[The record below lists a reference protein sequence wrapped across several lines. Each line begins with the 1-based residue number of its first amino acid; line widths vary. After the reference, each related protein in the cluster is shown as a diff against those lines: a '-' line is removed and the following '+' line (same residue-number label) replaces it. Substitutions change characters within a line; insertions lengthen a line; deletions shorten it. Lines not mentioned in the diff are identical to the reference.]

1 VFNHFTRIA
10 PPQVPSDI
18 PDIKPDPP
26 SSPSPI
32 KPKARTTPK
41 EVAGDPSIVVAGSVG
56 DITKLTGAE
65 EGADPTLTHDLL
77 NRSREGQWS
86 KPHHIILKTA
96 DDSSEW
102 RVFLITEAGWGRA
115 VTE

>member
-10 PPQVPSDI
+10 PPQVASDV
-18 PDIKPDPP
+18 PEIKPDPP

-32 KPKARTTPK
+32 KPKARSTPK
-41 EVAGDPSIVVAGSVG
+41 EVAGDPSIVVAGSEG

-86 KPHHIILKTA
+86 KQYHA
-96 DDSSEW
+96 CWD
-102 RVFLITEAGWGRA
+102 
-115 VTE
+115 

>member
-1 VFNHFTRIA
+1 VT
-10 PPQVPSDI
+10 SDI
-18 PDIKPDPP
+18 PEVKPDPP
-26 SSPSPI
+26 ASPSPI

-41 EVAGDPSIVVAGSVG
+41 EVAADPSIVAAGSEG

-86 KPHHIILKTA
+86 KLYHPIPK
-96 DDSSEW
+96 
-102 RVFLITEAGWGRA
+102 
-115 VTE
+115 